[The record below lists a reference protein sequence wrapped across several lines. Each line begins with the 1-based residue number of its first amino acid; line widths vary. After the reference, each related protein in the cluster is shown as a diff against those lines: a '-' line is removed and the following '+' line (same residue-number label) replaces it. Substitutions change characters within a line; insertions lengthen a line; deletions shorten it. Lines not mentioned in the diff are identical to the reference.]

1 MQKWLNETKGLIWT
15 LGGLGITLITLSG
28 DTRRLGLVIS
38 VGSLVAYLALV
49 GVSQESDE

>member
-1 MQKWLNETKGLIWT
+1 VQKWIGEAKGLIWT

-28 DTRRLGLVIS
+28 DTRRVGSVIS

-49 GVSQESDE
+49 AVSKESDQ